1 MTTALEIDYEWLIG
15 RINDDLSLGKY
26 ELSNILSEK
35 YTIPTDPLERA
46 LFLDRVD
53 HFVRIIDLTT
63 RNRIRDYYKDMVK
76 VRDTQFDLD
85 TSSTHLQHIFNILGY
100 NMAKTPTFCC
110 SRMMWCLTQKCKK
123 HNKWACP
130 DILLTRN
137 KDGTIGLIIHDGGTS
152 SIKINYCPWCGA
164 ELKEKW
170 SLKRASEILAEQLKQ
185 RKTIREKYI

>member
-35 YTIPTDPLERA
+35 YNIPTDPLERA

-85 TSSTHLQHIFNILGY
+85 TSSTHLQH
-100 NMAKTPTFCC
+100 
-110 SRMMWCLTQKCKK
+110 
-123 HNKWACP
+123 
-130 DILLTRN
+130 TR
-137 KDGTIGLIIHDGGTS
+137 I
-152 SIKINYCPWCGA
+152 
-164 ELKEKW
+164 
-170 SLKRASEILAEQLKQ
+170 
-185 RKTIREKYI
+185 